1 MLPEIQDNC
10 PGKIV
15 GMDSEPVVANA
26 LSRCLAQPAE
36 RRTPQE
42 CVYYM
47 VWPTVQLRLRAE
59 CFVLQSFMASSGLC
73 FLFFSS
79 SPSYRLSVWCK
90 AEGWEQR

>member
-26 LSRCLAQPAE
+26 LSRCLAHAAD
-36 RRTPQE
+36 RTPQE
-42 CVYYM
+42 CVYSM
-47 VWPTVQLRLRAE
+47 VRPTVQLSLRAE

-79 SPSYRLSVWCK
+79 SPSHRLSVWCK
-90 AEGWEQR
+90 ADVQLR

>member
-1 MLPEIQDNC
+1 MLPEIQGNC

-15 GMDSEPVVANA
+15 GMDSEAVVANA

-47 VWPTVQLRLRAE
+47 VWPTVQQRLRAQ
-59 CFVLQSFMASSGLC
+59 CFVLRSFMASSGLC
-73 FLFFSS
+73 FLFFFIF
-79 SPSYRLSVWCK
+79 PFLQALSLV
-90 AEGWEQR
+90 